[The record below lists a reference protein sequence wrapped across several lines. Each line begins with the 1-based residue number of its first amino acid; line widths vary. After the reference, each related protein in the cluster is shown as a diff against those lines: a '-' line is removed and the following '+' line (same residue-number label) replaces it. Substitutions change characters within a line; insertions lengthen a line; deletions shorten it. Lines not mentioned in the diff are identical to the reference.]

1 MQDYNMELKTV
12 KDYID
17 VIPRC
22 PECNLIPSLRLKYND
37 KKDVPSVIYKCE
49 RGHDKTML
57 LEKYM
62 KEFNKYSLTNEKCE
76 KCGKSQKE
84 IKEDLFY
91 DNSNDKFICYQC
103 QQNKIKIN
111 YKKFDF
117 ICKLHLNPYSF
128 YCNKCEKNICSICK
142 LEHKYHDLIDLS
154 EFTYLG
160 KDEIKLKI
168 DNIKSTIKNLEKVRQ
183 EIVKL
188 LDKLK
193 KSTEIE
199 MYFINNLLSFYEYS
213 ESHYDLNY
221 NIKQNLKN
229 FINSFKLNKIDNY
242 ELVIKEGN
250 KYISFLQEAN
260 NFQYNCF
267 NNIHKTIN
275 NSNSI
280 LYLSVLKD
288 GRLAAAENN
297 VLNIYK
303 KNSFYPQLSIR
314 EHNQGIPSFTQLNDG
329 RIITCSDDNSMKL
342 IELKENEGYEL
353 QQTLKIENSARKII
367 EIKENLLVS
376 VSCGKEMKVWKKDDK
391 NRNLVYVK
399 DVPFQNDFSCCNI
412 IKLNDNEFATSSVK
426 DKCIKFWNSNN
437 FDNFKII
444 NNIETHWCLKTMCLI
459 DEDILCV
466 AGINSMGLNFIR
478 ISSHNLIKNENESI
492 DEPKS
497 INCIN
502 SFPNGLLL
510 CSLKDSNNNNT
521 LVKYQCDDNLNLEK
535 IAKKEQAHSKDIFS
549 CDGLSNGM
557 IVSGGEDAT
566 IKIWSYFD
574 YFK

>member
-17 VIPRC
+17 DIPRC
-22 PECNLIPSLRLKYND
+22 LECNLIPSLRLKYND

-199 MYFINNLLSFYEYS
+199 MYFINNLLSFYEY
-213 ESHYDLNY
+213 
-221 NIKQNLKN
+221 
-229 FINSFKLNKIDNY
+229 
-242 ELVIKEGN
+242 
-250 KYISFLQEAN
+250 
-260 NFQYNCF
+260 
-267 NNIHKTIN
+267 
-275 NSNSI
+275 
-280 LYLSVLKD
+280 
-288 GRLAAAENN
+288 
-297 VLNIYK
+297 
-303 KNSFYPQLSIR
+303 
-314 EHNQGIPSFTQLNDG
+314 
-329 RIITCSDDNSMKL
+329 
-342 IELKENEGYEL
+342 
-353 QQTLKIENSARKII
+353 
-367 EIKENLLVS
+367 
-376 VSCGKEMKVWKKDDK
+376 
-391 NRNLVYVK
+391 
-399 DVPFQNDFSCCNI
+399 
-412 IKLNDNEFATSSVK
+412 
-426 DKCIKFWNSNN
+426 
-437 FDNFKII
+437 
-444 NNIETHWCLKTMCLI
+444 
-459 DEDILCV
+459 
-466 AGINSMGLNFIR
+466 
-478 ISSHNLIKNENESI
+478 
-492 DEPKS
+492 
-497 INCIN
+497 
-502 SFPNGLLL
+502 
-510 CSLKDSNNNNT
+510 
-521 LVKYQCDDNLNLEK
+521 
-535 IAKKEQAHSKDIFS
+535 
-549 CDGLSNGM
+549 
-557 IVSGGEDAT
+557 
-566 IKIWSYFD
+566 
-574 YFK
+574 

>member
-1 MQDYNMELKTV
+1 MELKTV
-12 KDYID
+12 NDYLD
-17 VIPRC
+17 NIPRC
-22 PECNLIPSLRLKYND
+22 PKCNLIPSLRLKYND

-49 RGHDKTML
+49 KGHKGETF
-57 LEKYM
+57 LENYIN
-62 KEFNKYSLTNEKCE
+62 EFNKNSLTNEKCE

-84 IKEDLFY
+84 INENLFY

-103 QQNKIKIN
+103 QQNNKDLANIN
-111 YKKFDF
+111 YKKYDF
-117 ICKLHLNPYSF
+117 TCKYHLNPYSF
-128 YCNKCEKNICSICK
+128 YCNECKKNICSICK
-142 LEHKYHDLIDLS
+142 LEHKYHDLIDLPQ
-154 EFTYLG
+154 FTYID
-160 KDEIKLKI
+160 KDKIKLKV
-168 DNIKSTIKNLEKVRQ
+168 NNLKSTIENLEKVKQ
-183 EIVKL
+183 EIVQL

-193 KSTEIE
+193 KSTKIE
-199 MYFINNLLSFYEYS
+199 MNFINILLSAYESS
-213 ESHYDLNY
+213 ERHYDLNY
-221 NIKQNLKN
+221 NIKQNLIN
-229 FINSFKLNKIDNY
+229 FINSFKLKKIDDY
-242 ELVIKEGN
+242 ELVTIEGN
-250 KYISFLQEAN
+250 KYISLLKEAN
-260 NFQYNCF
+260 NFQKNCF
-267 NNIHKTIN
+267 KNIHKTIN
-275 NSNSI
+275 SSNSI

-297 VLNIYK
+297 ILKIYK
-303 KNSFYPQLSIR
+303 KNSFYPQLSIK
-314 EHNQGIPSFTQLNDG
+314 EHTQGIPSFTQINDG
-329 RIITCSDDNSMKL
+329 RIITCSDDNTMKL
-342 IELKENEGYEL
+342 IELKENEEYEL

-367 EIKENLLVS
+367 EIKDNLLVS

-391 NRNLVYVK
+391 NRNLIYVK
-399 DVPFQNDFSCCNI
+399 DVPFQDNISCCNI

-466 AGINSMGLNFIR
+466 AGINSMGLHFIR
-478 ISSHNLIKNENESI
+478 ISSHNLIKNEKESI

-502 SFPNGLLL
+502 SFSNGLIL
-510 CSLKDSNNNNT
+510 CSLKDKNNNNT

-535 IAKKEQAHSKDIFS
+535 IAEKEQAHSKEIFS
-549 CDGLSNGM
+549 CDGLNNGM